1 MAELL
6 YRLGRACAQ
15 RAWLVIAAWLV
26 LLGLAAA
33 AYVVGHG
40 TLSSSVSIPG
50 TETARVAEK
59 LRERLPEASG
69 GMGTVLFRTEDG
81 SALSEVQSEQI
92 SALLTQVGG
101 SDGVRAVTDPFLT
114 AEQVATGAEQLESGR
129 ARLDAGRAELETG
142 RAQIE
147 EAQDDLD
154 GNRMLA
160 QLGNVGADI
169 LAQLAAGQEQ
179 LDEQRAALEA
189 GFQELVAQEQ
199 QLELSAELL
208 ALAEPI
214 RTVSA
219 DGSAALAA
227 VVFTDDQLE
236 VGAEVKEEVTSQLI
250 GADIP
255 GVVVLP
261 SNELSEA
268 VPEVL
273 GPGEVV
279 GLLAAG
285 LALVLMLGTALA
297 AALPIG
303 SALVGVAVSVLAAL
317 ALSGRVDMTS
327 VTPVLGVMLGLAVGI
342 DYSLFILNRHRHQ
355 LREGVEMFDSIG
367 LANGTAGNAVVFAGS
382 TVLVALLALNVTGI
396 GFLGLMGTVAALSVA
411 TAILVAIT
419 LTPALLRLLGPRVLP
434 RRLRGVP
441 EPIELGTHPMRTS
454 VAWLRVVGCSLLLL
468 VIAIPAASM
477 RLGLPDGSSE
487 REDSA
492 AYQAFTR
499 TAEQFG
505 AGANAPLLVVAELP
519 APLGDEDVLAEQVR
533 IATMLSWT
541 RDVVAVAPIGVSED
555 RALLAFQVIPSGGPN
570 SEETA
575 QVVQSLR
582 NRSPLYPDVE
592 LGVAGSASGSIDI
605 SATLADALPR
615 YLALVVGISLL
626 IMLAVFRSLLVPIMA
641 TAGFVMSVFA
651 AFGGIV
657 AIFQWGW
664 LATLFGVH
672 DPGPVLSFLPTFL
685 VGVLFGLAMDY
696 QLFLVTGMREAYIH
710 GVPAQISVRRGFNA
724 GRTVVAVAAI
734 IMISVFGG
742 FITSELAVIRVM
754 GFGLALGVALD
765 AFVVRLGLIPGLMHL
780 AGDRAWWLPGWL
792 DRILPNIDVEGAS
805 LERSHPHPTHWAD
818 EAAGTP
824 GAHVPALVSQQG
836 GPP

>member
-1 MAELL
+1 MLAEL
-6 YRLGRACAQ
+6 G
-15 RAWLVIAAWLV
+15 
-26 LLGLAAA
+26 
-33 AYVVGHG
+33 
-40 TLSSSVSIPG
+40 
-50 TETARVAEK
+50 
-59 LRERLPEASG
+59 
-69 GMGTVLFRTEDG
+69 D
-81 SALSEVQSEQI
+81 
-92 SALLTQVGG
+92 
-101 SDGVRAVTDPFLT
+101 
-114 AEQVATGAEQLESGR
+114 
-129 ARLDAGRAELETG
+129 
-142 RAQIE
+142 
-147 EAQDDLD
+147 
-154 GNRMLA
+154 
-160 QLGNVGADI
+160 VGADI
-169 LAQLAAGQEQ
+169 LAQLDAGQAQ
-179 LDEQRAALEA
+179 LDAQRAALDA
-189 GFQELVAQEQ
+189 GFAAGGRAGEA
-199 QLELSAELL
+199 LELSAELM

-236 VGAEVKEEVTSQLI
+236 VPAEVKEQVTGLLT
-250 GADIP
+250 GADIA
-255 GVVVLP
+255 GVSVAP

-268 VPEVL
+268 VPEIL
-273 GPGEVV
+273 GPGEVI

-285 LALVLMLGTALA
+285 LALLLMLGTALA

-317 ALSGRVDMTS
+317 ALSGRVDMMS

-396 GFLGLMGTVAALSVA
+396 GFLGLMGTVAAFSVA

-441 EPIELGTHPMRTS
+441 EPIDLGSRPMRTS
-454 VAWLRVVGCSLLLL
+454 VAWVRVIGCSLLLL

-487 REDSA
+487 PEESA

-505 AGANAPLLVVAELP
+505 AGANAPLLVVADLP
-519 APLGDEDVLAEQVR
+519 APVSDEDLVAEQVR
-533 IATMLSWT
+533 IGTMLSWT
-541 RDVVAVAPIGVSED
+541 PDVVAVAPIGLSED
-555 RALLAFQVIPSGGPN
+555 RTLLAFQVIPSGGPN

-575 QVVQSLR
+575 QVVRSLR
-582 NRSPLYPDVE
+582 NRSPLWPGVE

-605 SATLADALPR
+605 SATLADAMPR

-664 LATLFGVH
+664 LGALFGVH

-685 VGVLFGLAMDY
+685 IGVLFGLAMDY

-710 GVPAQISVRRGFNA
+710 GVPARIAVRRGFNA

-742 FITSELAVIRVM
+742 FITSELTVIRVM

-765 AFVVRLGLIPGLMHL
+765 AFVVRMGLIPGLMHL

-792 DRILPNIDVEGAS
+792 DRILPNVDVEGAS
-805 LERSHPHPTHWAD
+805 LERSHPHPTHWAE
-818 EAAGTP
+818 EATIAS
-824 GAHVPALVSQQG
+824 AAPA
-836 GPP
+836 PAAPM

>member
-1 MAELL
+1 MAEAL
-6 YRLGRACAQ
+6 YRLGRACAR
-15 RAWLVIAAWLV
+15 RAWRVIAAWLV
-26 LLGLAAA
+26 LLALAAA
-33 AYVVGHG
+33 AFVVGHG
-40 TLSSSVSIPG
+40 TLQSAVSIPG
-50 TETARVAEK
+50 TETARVAEQ
-59 LRERLPEASG
+59 LRERFPAASG
-69 GMGTVLFRTEDG
+69 GMGTVLFHTQDGTELTQEQRD
-81 SALSEVQSEQI
+81 QI
-92 SALLTQVGG
+92 SARLVQVGQAE
-101 SDGVRAVTDPFLT
+101 GVRAVTDPFQT
-114 AEQVATGAEQLESGR
+114 SEQVASGAEQLESGR
-129 ARLDAGRAELETG
+129 TKLAAARAELEAG
-142 RAQIE
+142 RAQLE

-160 QLGNVGADI
+160 ELGNVGAEI
-169 LAQLAAGQEQ
+169 LAQLDAGQAQ
-179 LDEQRAALEA
+179 LDAQRTTLEA
-189 GFQELVAQEQ
+189 GFQQVAEQEKQLV
-199 QLELSAELL
+199 LSAELM

-227 VVFTDDQLE
+227 VVFTEDQLE
-236 VGAEVKEEVTSQLI
+236 VPAEVKEQVTGLLT
-250 GADIP
+250 GADIA
-255 GVVVLP
+255 GVTVAP

-268 VPEVL
+268 VPEIL
-273 GPGEVV
+273 GPGEVI

-285 LALVLMLGTALA
+285 LALLLMLGTVLA

-317 ALSGRVDMTS
+317 ALSGRVDMMS

-355 LREGVEMFDSIG
+355 LREGVELFDSIG

-396 GFLGLMGTVAALSVA
+396 GFLGLMGTVAAFSVA

-441 EPIELGTHPMRTS
+441 EPVDLGSRPMRTS
-454 VAWLRVVGCSLLLL
+454 VAWVRVVGCSLFLL

-487 REDSA
+487 PEESA

-505 AGANAPLLVVAELP
+505 AGANAPLLVVADLP
-519 APLGDEDVLAEQVR
+519 APVSDEDLVAEQVR
-533 IATMLSWT
+533 IGTMLSWT
-541 RDVVAVAPIGVSED
+541 PDVVAVAPIGLSED
-555 RALLAFQVIPSGGPN
+555 RKLLAFQVIPSGGPN

-575 QVVQSLR
+575 QVVRSLR
-582 NRSPLYPDVE
+582 NRSPLWPDVE

-605 SATLADALPR
+605 SATLADAMPR

-626 IMLAVFRSLLVPIMA
+626 IMLVVFRSILVPIMA

-651 AFGGIV
+651 AFGCIV

-664 LATLFGVH
+664 LGSLFGVH

-685 VGVLFGLAMDY
+685 IGVLFGLAMDY

-710 GVPAQISVRRGFNA
+710 GVPARIAVRRGFNA
-724 GRTVVAVAAI
+724 ARTVVAVAAI

-742 FITSELAVIRVM
+742 FITSELNVIRAM
-754 GFGLALGVALD
+754 GLGLALGVALD
-765 AFVVRLGLIPGLMHL
+765 AFVVRMGLIPGLMHL

-792 DRILPNIDVEGAS
+792 DRILPDVDVEGAS
-805 LERSHPHPTHWAD
+805 LERSHPHPTHWAE
-818 EAAGTP
+818 EATTA
-824 GAHVPALVSQQG
+824 PAA
-836 GPP
+836 PAPAAPM

>member
-1 MAELL
+1 VAEGL
-6 YRLGRACAQ
+6 YRLGRACAR
-15 RAWLVIAAWLV
+15 RAWLVIAGWVV
-26 LLGLAAA
+26 LLALAAA
-33 AYVVGHG
+33 AFVVGHG
-40 TLSSSVSIPG
+40 ALSSAVSIPG
-50 TETARVAEK
+50 TETARVAEQ

-69 GMGTVLFRTEDG
+69 GMGTVLFDTQDG
-81 SALSEVQSEQI
+81 GALSAEQRDQI
-92 SALLTQVGG
+92 GALLARVGEV
-101 SDGVRAVTDPFLT
+101 DGVRAVTDPFQT
-114 AEQVATGAEQLESGR
+114 AEQVVSGAEELASGR
-129 ARLDAGRAELETG
+129 TQLAAARAELEAG
-142 RAQIE
+142 RTQLE

-160 QLGNVGADI
+160 QLGDVGADI
-169 LAQLAAGQEQ
+169 LAQLDAGQAQ
-179 LDEQRAALEA
+179 LDEQRAALDS
-189 GFQELVAQEQ
+189 GFEELVAGER
-199 QLELSAELL
+199 QLELSAELM

-219 DGSAALAA
+219 DGSAAIAA
-227 VVFTDDQLE
+227 VVFTDDQLA
-236 VGAEVKEEVTSQLI
+236 VPAEVKEQVTNVLT
-250 GADIP
+250 GADIA
-255 GVVVLP
+255 GVSVSP
-261 SNELSEA
+261 SNELSEG

-273 GPGEVV
+273 GIGEVV

-285 LALVLMLGTALA
+285 LALLLMLGTALA
-297 AALPIG
+297 AALPIA

-317 ALSGRVDMTS
+317 ALSGRVEMMS
-327 VTPVLGVMLGLAVGI
+327 VTPVLGIMLGLAVGI

-355 LREGVEMFDSIG
+355 LREGVEWLDSIG

-441 EPIELGTHPMRTS
+441 EPIDLGSRPMRTS
-454 VAWLRVVGCSLLLL
+454 VAWVRVIGCSLILF

-487 REDSA
+487 PEQSA

-505 AGANAPLLVVAELP
+505 AGANAPLLVVADLP
-519 APLGDEDVLAEQVR
+519 APVSDEDLLAEQVR
-533 IATMLSWT
+533 IGTMLSWT
-541 RDVVAVAPIGVSED
+541 PDVVAVAPIGVSED
-555 RALLAFQVIPSGGPN
+555 GRLLAFQVIPSGGPN

-582 NRSPLYPDVE
+582 NRSPLWPDVE

-664 LATLFGVH
+664 LGPLFGVH

-685 VGVLFGLAMDY
+685 IGVLFGLAMDY

-710 GVPAQISVRRGFNA
+710 GVPARIAVRRGFNA

-742 FITSELAVIRVM
+742 FITSELTVIRVM

-765 AFVVRLGLIPGLMHL
+765 AFVVRMGLIPGLMHL

-792 DRILPNIDVEGAS
+792 DRILPNVDVEGAA
-805 LERSHPHPTHWAD
+805 LERSHPHPTHWAQ
-818 EAAGTP
+818 EAIEERTP
-824 GAHVPALVSQQG
+824 APAAAK
-836 GPP
+836 

>member
-1 MAELL
+1 
-6 YRLGRACAQ
+6 
-15 RAWLVIAAWLV
+15 VIAAWVV

-50 TETARVAEK
+50 TETARVAAE

-81 SALSEVQSEQI
+81 SGLSEVQSAQI
-92 SALLTQVGG
+92 SALLAQVGEV
-101 SDGVRAVTDPFLT
+101 DGVRAVTDPFQA
-114 AEQVATGAEQLESGR
+114 AEQVASGAEKLESGR
-129 ARLDAGRAELETG
+129 TQLAAGRAGLEAG
-142 RAQIE
+142 RAQLE
-147 EAQDDLD
+147 EAQDELD

-160 QLGNVGADI
+160 ELGDVGADI
-169 LAQLAAGQEQ
+169 LAQLDAGQAQ
-179 LDEQRAALEA
+179 LDEQRATLEA
-189 GFQELVAQEQ
+189 GFRELGAQER
-199 QLELSAELL
+199 QLELSAELM
-208 ALAEPI
+208 ALAAPI

-227 VVFTDDQLE
+227 VVFTADQLE
-236 VGAEVKEEVTSQLI
+236 VPAEVKQEVTSQLTH
-250 GADIP
+250 ADIP
-255 GVVVLP
+255 GVVVAP

-268 VPEVL
+268 VPEIL

-285 LALVLMLGTALA
+285 LALLLMLGTALA
-297 AALPIG
+297 AAVPIG
-303 SALVGVAVSVLAAL
+303 GALVGVAVSVLAAL

-327 VTPVLGVMLGLAVGI
+327 VTPVLGVMIGLAVGI

-355 LREGVEMFDSIG
+355 LREGVEMLDSIG

-441 EPIELGTHPMRTS
+441 EPIDLGNHPMRTS

-487 REDSA
+487 PEQSA

-519 APLGDEDVLAEQVR
+519 SPLGEEDLLAEQVR

-541 RDVVAVAPIGVSED
+541 PDVVAVAPIGLSAD
-555 RALLAFQVIPSGGPN
+555 RSLLAFQVIPSGGPN

-575 QVVQSLR
+575 QVVRSLR
-582 NRSPLYPDVE
+582 NRSPLYPGVE

-626 IMLAVFRSLLVPIMA
+626 IMLAVFRSVLVPIMA

-664 LATLFGVH
+664 LAPLFGVH

-685 VGVLFGLAMDY
+685 IGVLFGLAMDY

-742 FITSELAVIRVM
+742 FMTSELAVIRVM
-754 GFGLALGVALD
+754 GFGLALGIALD
-765 AFVVRLGLIPGLMHL
+765 AFVVRMGLIPGLMHL
-780 AGDRAWWLPGWL
+780 AGDRAWWLPAWL
-792 DRILPNIDVEGAS
+792 DRILPNVDVEGAS
-805 LERSHPHPTHWAD
+805 LERTHPHPTHWAD
-818 EAAGTP
+818 EARVTPGTP
-824 GAHVPALVSQQG
+824 TATAHV
-836 GPP
+836 

>member
-1 MAELL
+1 
-6 YRLGRACAQ
+6 
-15 RAWLVIAAWLV
+15 VWLV
-26 LLGLAAA
+26 LLGLATAA
-33 AYVVGHG
+33 FVAGRG
-40 TLSSSVSIPG
+40 TLSSAVSIPG
-50 TETARVAEK
+50 TETARVAEQ
-59 LRERLPEASG
+59 LQQRLPEASG
-69 GMGTVLFRTEDG
+69 GMGTVLFYTEDG
-81 SALSEVQSEQI
+81 SALSAEQRDQI
-92 SALLTQVGG
+92 SALLVEVGEI
-101 SDGVRAVTDPFLT
+101 DGVRAVTDPFQT
-114 AEQVATGAEQLESGR
+114 AEQVASATEQLASGR
-129 ARLDAGRAELETG
+129 EQLAAARAELEAG
-142 RAQIE
+142 REQLD

-160 QLGNVGADI
+160 ELGNVGPDVI
-169 LAQLAAGQEQ
+169 AQLDAGQAQ
-179 LDEQRAALEA
+179 LDTQREALEA
-189 GFQELVAQEQ
+189 GFEELVAGERR
-199 QLELSAELL
+199 LELSAEVT

-219 DGSAALAA
+219 DESAALAA
-227 VVFTDDQLE
+227 VVFTADQLA
-236 VGAEVKEEVTSQLI
+236 VPAEVKEEVTDELT

-255 GVVVLP
+255 GVSVAP
-261 SNELSEA
+261 SNELSES

-273 GPGEVV
+273 GPGEII
-279 GLLAAG
+279 GLLVAG
-285 LALVLMLGTALA
+285 LALQLMLGTALA

-317 ALSGRVDMTS
+317 ALSGRVEMTS

-355 LREGVEMFDSIG
+355 LREGVEQLDSIG

-419 LTPALLRLLGPRVLP
+419 LTPALMGLLGPRVLP

-441 EPIELGTHPMRTS
+441 EPVDLGRQPMRTS
-454 VAWLRVVGCSLLLL
+454 VAWVRVVGCSLLLL

-487 REDSA
+487 PEDSA

-519 APLGDEDVLAEQVR
+519 APLSEEDLLAEQVR
-533 IATMLSWT
+533 LGTMLSWT

-555 RALLAFQVIPSGGPN
+555 GALLAFQVIPSGGPN

-582 NRSPLYPDVE
+582 NRSPLYPGVE
-592 LGVAGSASGSIDI
+592 LGVAGSASGAIDI
-605 SATLADALPR
+605 SDTLADALPR

-626 IMLAVFRSLLVPIMA
+626 IMLAVFRSVLVPIMA

-664 LATLFGVH
+664 LAPLFGVH

-685 VGVLFGLAMDY
+685 IGVLFGLAMDY

-710 GVPAQISVRRGFNA
+710 GIPAQVAVRRGFNA
-724 GRTVVAVAAI
+724 ARTVVAVAAI

-742 FITSELAVIRVM
+742 FITSELTVIRVM

-765 AFVVRLGLIPGLMHL
+765 AFVVRMGLIPGLMHL

-792 DRILPNIDVEGAS
+792 DRIIPNVDVEGAS
-805 LERSHPHPTHWAD
+805 LERTHPHPTHWA
-818 EAAGTP
+818 EEVAAATEGP
-824 GAHVPALVSQQG
+824 VPVASK
-836 GPP
+836 

>member
-1 MAELL
+1 MAEAL
-6 YRLGRACAQ
+6 YRLGRACAR
-15 RAWLVIAAWLV
+15 RAWQVIAAWMV
-26 LLGLAAA
+26 LLGLAATA
-33 AYVVGHG
+33 FVVGHG
-40 TLSSSVSIPG
+40 TLSSAVSIPG
-50 TETARVAEK
+50 TETARVAEQ
-59 LRERLPEASG
+59 LRERLPQAAG
-69 GMGTVLFRTEDG
+69 GLGTVLFYTQDG
-81 SALSEVQSEQI
+81 SALSQEQRDEI
-92 SALLTQVGG
+92 SALLVQVGEV
-101 SDGVRAVTDPFLT
+101 DGVRAVTDPFQT
-114 AEQVATGAEQLESGR
+114 AEQVESGAEQLASGR
-129 ARLDAGRAELETG
+129 EQLAAARAELEAG
-142 RAQIE
+142 RDQLE

-154 GNRMLA
+154 DNRMLA
-160 QLGNVGADI
+160 ELGDVGADI
-169 LAQLAAGQEQ
+169 LAQLDAGQAQ
-179 LDEQRAALEA
+179 LDDQRAELEA
-189 GFQELVAQEQ
+189 GLAELTAQERT
-199 QLELSAELL
+199 LELSTELT

-227 VVFTDDQLE
+227 VVFSADQLE
-236 VGAEVKEEVTSQLI
+236 VPAEVKEEVTALLT
-250 GADIP
+250 GADIT
-255 GVVVLP
+255 GVSVAP
-261 SNELSEA
+261 SNELTES

-273 GPGEVV
+273 GPGEVI

-285 LALVLMLGTALA
+285 LALILMLGTALA

-317 ALSGRVDMTS
+317 ALSGRVDMLS

-355 LREGVEMFDSIG
+355 LREGVEMLDSIG

-441 EPIELGTHPMRTS
+441 EPIDLGSQPMRTS
-454 VAWLRVVGCSLLLL
+454 VAWVRVIGCSLLLL

-487 REDSA
+487 PEDSA

-519 APLGDEDVLAEQVR
+519 APLRDEDVLAEQVR
-533 IATMLSWT
+533 IGTMLSWT

-555 RALLAFQVIPSGGPN
+555 GALLAFQVIPSGGPN

-582 NRSPLYPDVE
+582 NSSPLYPGVE
-592 LGVAGSASGSIDI
+592 LGVAGNASGSIDI
-605 SATLADALPR
+605 SATLADAMPR

-664 LATLFGVH
+664 LGSLFGVH

-685 VGVLFGLAMDY
+685 IGVLFGLAMDY
-696 QLFLVTGMREAYIH
+696 QLFLVTGMREAFIH
-710 GVPAQISVRRGFNA
+710 GVPARIAVRRGFNA

-734 IMISVFGG
+734 IMISVFAG
-742 FITSELAVIRVM
+742 FITSELTVIRVM
-754 GFGLALGVALD
+754 GFGLALGIALD
-765 AFVVRLGLIPGLMHL
+765 AFVVRMGLIPGLMHL

-792 DRILPNIDVEGAS
+792 DRILPNVDVEGAS
-805 LERSHPHPTHWAD
+805 LERSHPHPTHWEQ
-818 EAAGTP
+818 EATVAV
-824 GAHVPALVSQQG
+824 GAPAQAA
-836 GPP
+836 PAPAAPM